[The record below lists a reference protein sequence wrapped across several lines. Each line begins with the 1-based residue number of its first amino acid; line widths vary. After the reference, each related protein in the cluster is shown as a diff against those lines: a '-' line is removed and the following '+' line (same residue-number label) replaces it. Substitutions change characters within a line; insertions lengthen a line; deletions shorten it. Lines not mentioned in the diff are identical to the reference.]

1 MRVAAR
7 VLCVVVMMS
16 ISCAAVTAEE
26 TQKIE
31 KIDENQTSEAVDLQ
45 EVVVTAP
52 RSQQPLN
59 QLQRTRLSAL
69 IWWAQKILVRHDG
82 AGYQR
87 MKVPSGK
94 LLVYPGSYP
103 DSGTGRPSYRSS
115 GDRCKL

>member
-59 QLQRTRLSAL
+59 QLQRTRMKLSVKTL
-69 IWWAQKILVRHDG
+69 
-82 AGYQR
+82 
-87 MKVPSGK
+87 P
-94 LLVYPGSYP
+94 
-103 DSGTGRPSYRSS
+103 
-115 GDRCKL
+115 